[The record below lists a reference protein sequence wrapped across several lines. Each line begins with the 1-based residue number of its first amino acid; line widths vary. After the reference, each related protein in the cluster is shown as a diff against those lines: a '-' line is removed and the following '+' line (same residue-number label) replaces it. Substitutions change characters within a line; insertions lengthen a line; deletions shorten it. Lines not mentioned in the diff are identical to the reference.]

1 MIQNLQ
7 IKRREKL
14 KLKMEQSNNL
24 SEFSLIFKYALKDL
38 SRNYKKLSSII
49 VTLFISL
56 FILSAI
62 FTIEDSLKKELND
75 NAKALLGGD
84 LEIDYNRNQGNL
96 RLVDRVKEFSTI
108 SQMIEFSTMVS
119 TTNREKNKSLFTR
132 IKTVDTK
139 YPLYGTVEYEPVG
152 AFDRMHNEANTVLI
166 NQSLSKNL
174 NLKINDQVNVQ
185 DQLFTVIGIVK
196 SVPDVSGFVA
206 FGDWALAGE
215 QTLEILKLNG
225 IGSFLNYE
233 YKVKFN
239 ENDDPKKIK
248 QRIESIFKEDQKVKL
263 RYPENSASGL
273 KRIINNFS
281 QFLSLVSISA
291 MLIAGIGIANTLLSF
306 INQNNMSIAVRKAVG
321 FYSGNIKTLYYL
333 QLLILLFVITAL
345 AYGFSFLIVPIVDQY
360 LSDGLGLNI
369 LPLFSFVNFVKI
381 FLVGLLV
388 LVIFSIPTINSIDQI
403 KASNLFRNVFQ
414 NLEFYYTKKSIAFS
428 LILLSILVLIFS
440 LGSENPTY
448 SLGYFAAFFLCL
460 GVFFLLSKLIIFFL
474 KKYKSTQII
483 SLKVSIKNIT
493 QSKSITPITVMSLG
507 LGVTLLL
514 TLALV
519 GTNFKREIAKSIPD
533 IAPDYFFVGIQK
545 GERDIFETNIFNMDP
560 KAKIEVVPMVS
571 SGIIKING
579 VNPNTY
585 IKSDNDSY
593 WVIGSDRRS
602 SWVDEVPKD
611 NPLTDGEWWDLTKPN
626 KLQISLDAKVAR
638 DFKINLGD
646 VFTLNIYGRE
656 IEGNIVN
663 FREVNYRDLS
673 INFAMLFN
681 PQFANNIPHEY
692 LATAKFDNIEKFN
705 EISMLETLPSLSMIK
720 IADYLNKVTSVL
732 NKVFIAVTLIS
743 AITIV
748 IGLIVISSAI
758 MVQGKVKE
766 FQNLV
771 FKILG
776 FSKKDII
783 LSSIIEFIIIFKSV
797 ILIAI
802 FFAVIASKFIMEN
815 IFELIWK
822 FDFDVLIK
830 LSFSIGFVTLILI
843 MLTNL
848 KYLNPK
854 VYPIIRNQ

>member
-1 MIQNLQ
+1 M
-7 IKRREKL
+7 EKL
-14 KLKMEQSNNL
+14 NNQSEVN
-24 SEFSLIFKYALKDL
+24 LIFRYALKDL

-84 LEIDYNRNQGNL
+84 LEIDYNRNKGNL
-96 RLVDRVKEFSTI
+96 ELIDKVKGFATI

-119 TTNREKNKSLFTR
+119 TIGREKNKSLFTR

-139 YPLYGTVEYEPVG
+139 YPLYGTVSYNPTG
-152 AFDRMHNEANTVLI
+152 AFDRMHNEPNTLLI
-166 NQSLSKNL
+166 NESLSKNL
-174 NLKINDQVNVQ
+174 NLKINEKIKVQ
-185 DQLFTVIGIVK
+185 NQLFTIIGIVK

-206 FGDWALAGE
+206 FGDWALAGD

-233 YKVKFN
+233 YKVKFI
-239 ENDDPKKIK
+239 ETDEVSKIEKKI
-248 QRIESIFKEDQKVKL
+248 ENIFKDDQKVKL

-333 QLLILLFVITAL
+333 QLLILLLVITTF
-345 AYGFSFLIVPIVDQY
+345 AYGSSFLIVPIVDQY
-360 LSDGLGLNI
+360 LSDGLGLNVSPVFSI
-369 LPLFSFVNFVKI
+369 LNFIKI

-388 LVIFSIPTINSIDQI
+388 LIIFSIPTISSIDQV

-414 NLEFYYTKKSIAFS
+414 SLEFYYSKKSTTLS
-428 LILLSILVLIFS
+428 LILLCILLILFS
-440 LGSENPTY
+440 FGSERPIY
-448 SLGYFAAFFLCL
+448 SLGYFVAFFVCL
-460 GVFFLLSKLIIFFL
+460 IVFFLLSKIIIYFL
-474 KKYKSTQII
+474 KKFKSTSNI

-493 QSKSITPITVMSLG
+493 QTKSVTPITIMSLG

-519 GTNFKREIAKSIPD
+519 GTNFQREIAKSIPD

-545 GERDIFETNIFNMDP
+545 GEKEIFKKNILNMDAN
-560 KAKIEVVPMVS
+560 AKIEVVPIVS

-585 IKSDNDSY
+585 IKQDNDSY

-602 SWVDEVPKD
+602 SWVDEVPED
-611 NPLTDGEWWDLTKPN
+611 NPLTEGKWWDLTKPDQ
-626 KLQISLDAKVAR
+626 LQISLDAEVA
-638 DFKINLGD
+638 KNLNINLGD

-656 IEGNIVN
+656 IDGEIVN
-663 FREVNYRDLS
+663 FRAVDYRDLS

-692 LATAKFDNIEKFN
+692 LATAKFKTIEKFD
-705 EISMLETLPSLSMIK
+705 ETSMLDALPSLSMIK
-720 IADYLNKVTSVL
+720 IADYLNKVTDVL

-743 AITIV
+743 AVTII

-758 MVQGKVKE
+758 MMQGKVKE
-766 FQNLV
+766 YQNLV

-776 FSKKDII
+776 FSKKEII
-783 LSSIIEFIIIFKSV
+783 FSSLIEFIIIFKSV

-815 IFELIWK
+815 IFELVWA
-822 FDFDVLIK
+822 FDFKILFILVL
-830 LSFSIGFVTLILI
+830 SIGLVTLALILI
-843 MLTNL
+843 TNL
-848 KYLNPK
+848 RYLSPK
-854 VYPIIRNQ
+854 VYPLIRNQ

>member
-1 MIQNLQ
+1 M
-7 IKRREKL
+7 EKL
-14 KLKMEQSNNL
+14 NNP
-24 SEFSLIFKYALKDL
+24 SELNLIFRYALKDL

-84 LEIDYNRNQGNL
+84 LEIDYNRNKGNL
-96 RLVDRVKEFSTI
+96 ELVDKVKEFATI

-139 YPLYGTVEYEPVG
+139 YPLYGDVNYEPAG
-152 AFDRMHNEANTVLI
+152 AFDRMHNEPNTLLI
-166 NQSLSKNL
+166 NESLSKNL
-174 NLKINDQVNVQ
+174 NLKINEKIKVQ
-185 DQLFTVIGIVK
+185 NQLFTIIGIVK

-233 YKVKFN
+233 YKVKF
-239 ENDDPKKIK
+239 DPTADADKIEKKI
-248 QRIESIFKEDQKVKL
+248 ENIFKDDQKVKL

-333 QLLILLFVITAL
+333 QLLILLLVITTF
-345 AYGFSFLIVPIVDQY
+345 AYGSSFLIVPVVDQY
-360 LSDGLGLNI
+360 LSDGLGLNVS
-369 LPLFSFVNFVKI
+369 PVFSVLNFIKI

-388 LVIFSIPTINSIDQI
+388 LVIFSIPTISSIDQV

-414 NLEFYYTKKSIAFS
+414 NLEFYYSKKSITLS
-428 LILLSILVLIFS
+428 LILLSILVLLFS
-440 LGSENPTY
+440 FGSERPIY
-448 SLGYFAAFFLCL
+448 SLGYFVAFFVCL
-460 GVFFLLSKLIIFFL
+460 IVFFLLSKIIIYFL
-474 KKYKSTQII
+474 KKFKSTSNI

-493 QSKSITPITVMSLG
+493 QTKSITPITIMSLG

-519 GTNFKREIAKSIPD
+519 GTNFQREIAKSIPD

-545 GERDIFETNIFNMDP
+545 GEKKIFEENILKMDAN
-560 KAKIEVVPMVS
+560 AKIEVVPMVS

-585 IKSDNDSY
+585 IKPDNDSY

-602 SWVDEVPKD
+602 SWVDDIPED
-611 NPLTDGEWWDLTKPN
+611 NPLTEGVWWDLTKPD
-626 KLQISLDAKVAR
+626 KLQISLDAEVA
-638 DFKINLGD
+638 KNLNIKLGD

-656 IEGNIVN
+656 IDGEIVN
-663 FREVNYRDLS
+663 FRAVDYRDLS

-692 LATAKFDNIEKFN
+692 LATAKFEMIDKFD
-705 EISMLETLPSLSMIK
+705 ETSMLEVLPSLSMIK
-720 IADYLNKVTSVL
+720 IADYLNKVTDVL

-743 AITIV
+743 AVTII

-758 MVQGKVKE
+758 MVQGKIKE
-766 FQNLV
+766 YQNLV

-776 FSKKDII
+776 FSKKEVI
-783 LSSIIEFIIIFKSV
+783 LSSLIEFVIIFKSV

-802 FFAVIASKFIMEN
+802 IFAVIASKFIMEN
-815 IFELIWK
+815 IFELVWA
-822 FDFDVLIK
+822 FDFKVLIY
-830 LSFSIGFVTLILI
+830 LSLSIGTVTLLLI

-854 VYPIIRNQ
+854 VYPLIRNQ

>member
-1 MIQNLQ
+1 M
-7 IKRREKL
+7 EKL
-14 KLKMEQSNNL
+14 NNP
-24 SEFSLIFKYALKDL
+24 SELNLIFRYALKDL

-84 LEIDYNRNQGNL
+84 LEIDYNRNKGNL
-96 RLVDRVKEFSTI
+96 ELVDKVKEFATI

-139 YPLYGTVEYEPVG
+139 YPLYGDVNYEPAG
-152 AFDRMHNEANTVLI
+152 AFDRMHNEPNTLLI
-166 NQSLSKNL
+166 NESLSKNL
-174 NLKINDQVNVQ
+174 NLKINEKIKVQ
-185 DQLFTVIGIVK
+185 NQLFTIIGIVK

-239 ENDDPKKIK
+239 PTADADKLEKKI
-248 QRIESIFKEDQKVKL
+248 ENIFKDDQKVKL

-333 QLLILLFVITAL
+333 QLLILLLVITTF
-345 AYGFSFLIVPIVDQY
+345 AYGSSFLIVPVVDQY
-360 LSDGLGLNI
+360 LSDGLGLNVS
-369 LPLFSFVNFVKI
+369 PVFSVLNFIKI

-388 LVIFSIPTINSIDQI
+388 LVIFSIPTISSIDQV

-414 NLEFYYTKKSIAFS
+414 NLEFYYSKKSITLS
-428 LILLSILVLIFS
+428 LILLSILVLLFS
-440 LGSENPTY
+440 FGSERPIY
-448 SLGYFAAFFLCL
+448 SLGYFVAFFVCL
-460 GVFFLLSKLIIFFL
+460 IVFFLLSKIIIYFL
-474 KKYKSTQII
+474 KKFKSTSNI

-493 QSKSITPITVMSLG
+493 QTKSITPITIMSLG

-519 GTNFKREIAKSIPD
+519 GTNFQREIAKSIPD

-545 GERDIFETNIFNMDP
+545 GEKKIFEENILKMDAN
-560 KAKIEVVPMVS
+560 AKIEVVPMVS

-585 IKSDNDSY
+585 IKPDNDSY

-602 SWVDEVPKD
+602 SWVDDIPED
-611 NPLTDGEWWDLTKPN
+611 NPLTEGVWWDLTKPD
-626 KLQISLDAKVAR
+626 KLQISLDAEVA
-638 DFKINLGD
+638 KNLNIKLGD

-656 IEGNIVN
+656 IDGEIVN
-663 FREVNYRDLS
+663 FRAVDYRDLS

-692 LATAKFDNIEKFN
+692 LATAKFEMIDKFD
-705 EISMLETLPSLSMIK
+705 ETSMLEVLPSLSMIK
-720 IADYLNKVTSVL
+720 IADYLNKVTDVL

-743 AITIV
+743 AVTII

-758 MVQGKVKE
+758 MVQGKIKE
-766 FQNLV
+766 YQNLV

-776 FSKKDII
+776 FSKKEVI
-783 LSSIIEFIIIFKSV
+783 LSSLIEFVIIFKSV

-802 FFAVIASKFIMEN
+802 IFAVIASKFIMEN
-815 IFELIWK
+815 IFELVWA
-822 FDFDVLIK
+822 FDFKVLIY
-830 LSFSIGFVTLILI
+830 LSLSIGTVTLLLI

-854 VYPIIRNQ
+854 VYPLIRNQ

>member
-1 MIQNLQ
+1 M
-7 IKRREKL
+7 EK
-14 KLKMEQSNNL
+14 SNNS
-24 SEFSLIFKYALKDL
+24 SEINLIFKYAFKDL
-38 SRNYKKLSSII
+38 SRNYKKIISII
-49 VTLFISL
+49 ITLFISL

-84 LEIDYNRNQGNL
+84 LEIDYNRNEGNL
-96 RLVDRVKEFSTI
+96 ELVTKVKEFATI

-139 YPLYGTVEYEPVG
+139 YPLYGDVNYEPAG
-152 AFDRMHNEANTVLI
+152 AFERMHNEPNTLLI
-166 NQSLSKNL
+166 NESLSKNL
-174 NLKINDQVNVQ
+174 NLKINEKIKVQ
-185 DQLFTVIGIVK
+185 NQLFTIIGIVK

-233 YKVKFN
+233 YKVKF
-239 ENDDPKKIK
+239 DPTADADKLEKKI
-248 QRIESIFKEDQKVKL
+248 ENIFKDDQKVKL

-333 QLLILLFVITAL
+333 QLLILLLVITTF
-345 AYGFSFLIVPIVDQY
+345 AYGSSFLIVPVVDQY
-360 LSDGLGLNI
+360 LSDGLGLNVS
-369 LPLFSFVNFVKI
+369 PVFSVLNFIKI

-388 LVIFSIPTINSIDQI
+388 LVIFSIPTISSIDQV

-414 NLEFYYTKKSIAFS
+414 NLEFYYSKKSITLS
-428 LILLSILVLIFS
+428 LILLSILVLLFS
-440 LGSENPTY
+440 FGSERPIY
-448 SLGYFAAFFLCL
+448 SLGYFVAFFVCL
-460 GVFFLLSKLIIFFL
+460 IVFFLLSKIIIYFL
-474 KKYKSTQII
+474 KKFKSTSNI

-493 QSKSITPITVMSLG
+493 QTKSITPITIMSLG

-519 GTNFKREIAKSIPD
+519 GTNFQREIAKSIPD

-545 GERDIFETNIFNMDP
+545 GEKKIFEENILKMDAN
-560 KAKIEVVPMVS
+560 AKIEVVPMVS

-585 IKSDNDSY
+585 IKPDNDSY

-602 SWVDEVPKD
+602 SWVDDIPED
-611 NPLTDGEWWDLTKPN
+611 NPLTEGVWWDLTKPD
-626 KLQISLDAKVAR
+626 KLQISLDAEVA
-638 DFKINLGD
+638 KNLNIKLGD

-656 IEGNIVN
+656 IDGEIVN
-663 FREVNYRDLS
+663 FRAVDYRDLS

-692 LATAKFDNIEKFN
+692 LATAKFEMIDKFD
-705 EISMLETLPSLSMIK
+705 ETSMLEVLPSLSMIK
-720 IADYLNKVTSVL
+720 IADYLNKVTDVL

-743 AITIV
+743 AVTII

-766 FQNLV
+766 YQNLV

-776 FSKKDII
+776 FSKKEVI
-783 LSSIIEFIIIFKSV
+783 LSSLIEFVIIFKSV

-802 FFAVIASKFIMEN
+802 IFAVIASKFIMEN
-815 IFELIWK
+815 IFELVWA
-822 FDFDVLIK
+822 FDFKVLIY
-830 LSFSIGFVTLILI
+830 LSLSIGTVTLLLI

-854 VYPIIRNQ
+854 VYPLIRNQ

>member
-1 MIQNLQ
+1 M
-7 IKRREKL
+7 EKL
-14 KLKMEQSNNL
+14 NNP
-24 SEFSLIFKYALKDL
+24 SELNLIFKYALKDL

-49 VTLFISL
+49 ITLFISL

-84 LEIDYNRNQGNL
+84 LEIDYNRNEGNL
-96 RLVDRVKEFSTI
+96 ELVNQVKEFTTI

-119 TTNREKNKSLFTR
+119 TIDRDKNKSLFTR

-139 YPLYGTVEYEPVG
+139 YPLYGKVDYEPAG
-152 AFDRMHNEANTVLI
+152 AFDRMHNEPNTLLI
-166 NQSLSKNL
+166 NESLSKNL
-174 NLKINDQVNVQ
+174 NLKIDDKIKVQ
-185 DQLFTVIGIVK
+185 NQLFTIIGIVK

-206 FGDWALAGE
+206 FGDWALAGD

-239 ENDDPKKIK
+239 ETDDAGKIEKKI
-248 QRIESIFKEDQKVKL
+248 EDIFEDDQKVKL

-333 QLLILLFVITAL
+333 QLLILLLVITTF
-345 AYGFSFLIVPIVDQY
+345 AYGSSFLIVPFVDQY
-360 LSDGLGLNI
+360 LSDGLGVNVSPVFSILNFI
-369 LPLFSFVNFVKI
+369 KI

-388 LVIFSIPTINSIDQI
+388 LVIFSIPTISSIDQV

-414 NLEFYYTKKSIAFS
+414 NLEFYYSKKSTALS
-428 LILLSILVLIFS
+428 LILLSILVLLFS
-440 LGSENPTY
+440 FGSERPIY
-448 SLGYFAAFFLCL
+448 SIGYFVAFFVCL
-460 GVFFLLSKLIIFFL
+460 IVFFLLSKIIIYFL
-474 KKYKSTQII
+474 KKFKSTSNI

-493 QSKSITPITVMSLG
+493 QTKSITPITIMSLG

-519 GTNFKREIAKSIPD
+519 GTNFQREIAKSIPD

-545 GERDIFETNIFNMDP
+545 GEKEIFEKNILNMDSN
-560 KAKIEVVPMVS
+560 AKIEVVPMVS

-585 IKSDNDSY
+585 IQPDNNSY

-602 SWVDEVPKD
+602 SWVDEVPED
-611 NPLTDGEWWDLTKPN
+611 NPITEGEWWDLTKPN
-626 KLQISLDAKVAR
+626 QLQISLDAQVAK
-638 DFKINLGD
+638 DLNIKLGD

-656 IEGNIVN
+656 IDGEIVN
-663 FREVNYRDLS
+663 FRAVDYRDLS

-692 LATAKFDNIEKFN
+692 LATAKFETIEKFD
-705 EISMLETLPSLSMIK
+705 ETSMLEVLPSLSMIK
-720 IADYLNKVTSVL
+720 IADYLNKVTDVL

-743 AITIV
+743 AVTII

-766 FQNLV
+766 YQNLV

-776 FSKKDII
+776 FSKKEVI
-783 LSSIIEFIIIFKSV
+783 LSSLIEFIIIFKSV
-797 ILIAI
+797 ILIAVL
-802 FFAVIASKFIMEN
+802 FAVIASKFIMEN
-815 IFELIWK
+815 IFELVWA
-822 FDFDVLIK
+822 FDFKVLIY
-830 LSFSIGFVTLILI
+830 LGFSIGSVTLFLI

-854 VYPIIRNQ
+854 VYPLIRNQ